1 MMHGHGYFMEQARL
15 HQRGPGCKEAFRN
28 LGPSKSQMHIGK
40 YNEVEDQANSRPSGI
55 NMLCIVRLASKIATY
70 RSSTLKT
77 VMLAAAAAAATD
89 AVALAGSTTFKDLG
103 SEVRALPG
111 WLLFCQPQRCAHRD
125 RRAAKQRRIFALAQ
139 TQGAASTEAPRLAG
153 RKLLVSEG
161 GTTTCV
167 HCMPMAVLKRKEKKQ
182 EAANVYRAGE
192 KRNDAGGR
200 ERRWRVRTT

>member
-1 MMHGHGYFMEQARL
+1 MLATALRASGPQSSKAAQDIRPRDLQA
-15 HQRGPGCKEAFRN
+15 Q
-28 LGPSKSQMHIGK
+28 
-40 YNEVEDQANSRPSGI
+40 
-55 NMLCIVRLASKIATY
+55 
-70 RSSTLKT
+70 TLKH
-77 VMLAAAAAAATD
+77 
-89 AVALAGSTTFKDLG
+89 
-103 SEVRALPG
+103 
-111 WLLFCQPQRCAHRD
+111 LLWH
-125 RRAAKQRRIFALAQ
+125 AQ